1 LNVLK
6 DSDLKR
12 AFETAEKAFTQFIKT
27 RPSASK
33 SSLIQSKSIDF
44 AKTFPMVQGNPV
56 LEKSIEVT
64 KFMEE
69 LRNFKPKEAY
79 LELRNTGKLHSGEKN
94 DHYVQILEKIKKQ

>member
-1 LNVLK
+1 
-6 DSDLKR
+6 
-12 AFETAEKAFTQFIKT
+12 
-27 RPSASK
+27 
-33 SSLIQSKSIDF
+33 
-44 AKTFPMVQGNPV
+44 M